1 MNYVK
6 ILNECEVLLVKYGQ
20 IVVGKITDE
29 NEQAY
34 YAQYEGITFELNKK
48 TTEDTYTLGET
59 VEGMIYENRF
69 SQKVMQT
76 ELPLIRP
83 GYYGWGTVISVR
95 KDLGVFIDVG
105 LEEKD
110 VVMSLD
116 YLPENKQLWP
126 KKGDKLY
133 LTFFIDD
140 KNRFWGQFAEVE
152 QFNQLFKKA
161 PERLM
166 NQELKVTVYQVKL
179 AGALAISEEGFRV
192 FIHESEQTET
202 LRLGQE
208 VTVRVVNVARDGSLN
223 GSMRPRAHEAITDDA
238 QMILAI
244 LDKAPNG
251 FLALHDKSDP
261 EAIQA
266 QLGISKAQ
274 FKRAIGNLLKNKKI
288 RQEKNEGIYQL

>member
-1 MNYVK
+1 M
-6 ILNECEVLLVKYGQ
+6 LSVKYGQ

-34 YAQYEGITFELNKK
+34 YAQYEGITFELDKQ
-48 TTEDTYTLGET
+48 TTEDTYALGDE
-59 VEGMIYENRF
+59 VEGMIFENRF
-69 SQKVMQT
+69 NKKVMQT

-83 GYYGWGTVISVR
+83 GYFGWGTVISAR

-116 YLPENKQLWP
+116 HLPENKQLWP
-126 KKGDKLY
+126 KKGDKIY
-133 LTFFIDD
+133 LTFYVDD
-140 KNRFWGQFAEVE
+140 KNRFWGQFAEAE
-152 QFNQLFKKA
+152 QFTELFKKA

-166 NQELKVTVYQVKL
+166 NQELTVTVYQVKI

-202 LRLGQE
+202 LRLGQT

-238 QMILAI
+238 QMILAV
-244 LDKAPNG
+244 LEKAPNG
-251 FLALHDKSDP
+251 FLGLHDKSDP
-261 EAIQA
+261 EEIQT

-274 FKRAIGNLLKNKKI
+274 FKRAVGNLLKNNQIK
-288 RQEKNEGIYQL
+288 QEKNKGLYKL